1 MTHRRRE
8 SDIFAS
14 PSRLSATLTVS
25 LQTEHCPALA
35 HHPLSA
41 VHLRCQRGRH
51 RSGNATAAPNQRKLR
66 GSRPG
71 SPRHGRRE
79 ERGRRCRAA
88 PVRAGTLQL
97 VEFGRYSGRSHP
109 PPICVDID
117 QARLAPGA
125 VVGRGGAPPG
135 LPASAG
141 RWLRRCSGTG
151 PHNLCHDEGGAR
163 HASSELPRAGL
174 QALLSRSVATWARLS
189 PSCRSRSPSSP
200 CACASRPW
208 PSGAPVA
215 LPPTRSVAESGLS
228 ALPSHSH
235 LSSQAVCP
243 DHHRTASQHGRHHL
257 AAAMDLHG
265 RALRGVRCCDGQR
278 ATKSPRHRQPRDHPG
293 GKVAQWL
300 LTADAPFRRALEYIL
315 RSRQRCQAGS
325 AHAGPAGAARQHAGA
340 RDRSAECGAGCR
352 RRYAHTAEPDSGHG
366 QSRPTGCP
374 EDQELDV
381 AAVREREEP
390 DFECGRTARRR
401 PVSLA

>member
-1 MTHRRRE
+1 MAGE
-8 SDIFAS
+8 KNADAVVVQLPFAPARCNS
-14 PSRLSATLTVS
+14 SSLGGTAAEATLHQSVS
-25 LQTEHCPALA
+25 TLIKQD
-35 HHPLSA
+35 
-41 VHLRCQRGRH
+41 
-51 RSGNATAAPNQRKLR
+51 
-66 GSRPG
+66 
-71 SPRHGRRE
+71 SPRAPSSVE
-79 ERGRRCRAA
+79 EARHLAFQPRQGGGSAAARA
-88 PVRAGTLQL
+88 
-97 VEFGRYSGRSHP
+97 
-109 PPICVDID
+109 
-117 QARLAPGA
+117 QARTTSAMTKAAHDMQA
-125 VVGRGGAPPG
+125 V
-135 LPASAG
+135 S
-141 RWLRRCSGTG
+141 C
-151 PHNLCHDEGGAR
+151 
-163 HASSELPRAGL
+163 SELPRAGL
-174 QALLSRSVATWARLS
+174 QAILSRSVATWACLS

-257 AAAMDLHG
+257 AAAMDQHG

-366 QSRPTGCP
+366 QSRPTDCP